1 MPTTPRHGAHDARRR
16 KDEGA
21 SVWACTPTR
30 TSGPASAPALQ
41 SALPKRP
48 QRGGTRR
55 ALLYLV
61 RTVLA
66 LAVVGGM
73 AFGTYVLYLESHY
86 TRIADNTLL
95 EINQANATDVQP
107 QLVAGQTYTA
117 TTYNIGFGAYT
128 PDYTFFMDRGAMADG
143 TATQGTSSVATG
155 EQSVRDCT
163 AGDIATMRAAA
174 GGMAPDFMLF
184 QEVDVDSDR
193 SYHVDQRTALA
204 DAFPTYQSVFASNF
218 HAGFLAWPPTSPHG
232 RVSSGL
238 LTLADVDVT
247 SALRRSY
254 PVDESFPTKFFDLD
268 RCFEVLRVP
277 VSDGRELVLINSHMS
292 AYDEGGTVRARQL
305 SMLGA
310 VLSAER
316 AAGNYVIA
324 GGDWNHA
331 LCGSLELYPSQQ
343 QVPDWVATLDDED
356 LPEGFSVV
364 RAGNLE
370 EVASCR
376 GDDIP
381 YERDVTYTV
390 TVDGFVVSDNVSAT
404 ATNID
409 TGFATSDHN
418 PVLLSF
424 ALGA

>member
-16 KDEGA
+16 KDEGT

-41 SALPKRP
+41 SALPKQP

-268 RCFEVLRVP
+268 RCFEVLRIP

>member
-1 MPTTPRHGAHDARRR
+1 M
-16 KDEGA
+16 
-21 SVWACTPTR
+21 
-30 TSGPASAPALQ
+30 
-41 SALPKRP
+41 
-48 QRGGTRR
+48 
-55 ALLYLV
+55 
-61 RTVLA
+61 
-66 LAVVGGM
+66 
-73 AFGTYVLYLESHY
+73 
-86 TRIADNTLL
+86 
-95 EINQANATDVQP
+95 
-107 QLVAGQTYTA
+107 
-117 TTYNIGFGAYT
+117 
-128 PDYTFFMDRGAMADG
+128 
-143 TATQGTSSVATG
+143 
-155 EQSVRDCT
+155 
-163 AGDIATMRAAA
+163 
-174 GGMAPDFMLF
+174 
-184 QEVDVDSDR
+184 
-193 SYHVDQRTALA
+193 
-204 DAFPTYQSVFASNF
+204 
-218 HAGFLAWPPTSPHG
+218 
-232 RVSSGL
+232 SSGL

>member
-48 QRGGTRR
+48 QRGGARR

-128 PDYTFFMDRGAMADG
+128 PDYTFFMDRGAVADG

-268 RCFEVLRVP
+268 RCFEVLRV
-277 VSDGRELVLINSHMS
+277 GRPRAGAHKQPHVCLRRGRHRACAS
-292 AYDEGGTVRARQL
+292 ALHARRRALGRARGRQL
-305 SMLGA
+305 RDRRWRLESRALRVA
-310 VLSAER
+310 RALPLP
-316 AAGNYVIA
+316 AAGSRL
-324 GGDWNHA
+324 GCHA
-331 LCGSLELYPSQQ
+331 
-343 QVPDWVATLDDED
+343 
-356 LPEGFSVV
+356 
-364 RAGNLE
+364 
-370 EVASCR
+370 
-376 GDDIP
+376 
-381 YERDVTYTV
+381 
-390 TVDGFVVSDNVSAT
+390 
-404 ATNID
+404 
-409 TGFATSDHN
+409 
-418 PVLLSF
+418 
-424 ALGA
+424 

>member
-30 TSGPASAPALQ
+30 TSGSASAPALQ

-48 QRGGTRR
+48 QRGGARR

-277 VSDGRELVLINSHMS
+277 VSNGRELVLINSHMS

-343 QVPDWVATLDDED
+343 QVPDWVATLDGED

-370 EVASCR
+370 EIASCR